1 MIDFPTQNSALPV
14 RSLPSVPRLSVKI
27 VVCRVL
33 VLFIINELNI
43 NFKKASIPKK
53 KKTKEG
59 RRNTLN
65 GYLVS
70 NMSKVNVIV

>member
-1 MIDFPTQNSALPV
+1 MIDFPLKNGALPAG
-14 RSLPSVPRLSVKI
+14 SLPSVPRLSVKI

-33 VLFIINELNI
+33 VLFIIYVLNI
-43 NFKKASIPKK
+43 NFKKRTYQKK
-53 KKTKEG
+53 KRKEG
-59 RRNTLN
+59 RRNSLN

>member
-53 KKTKEG
+53 KTKEG
-59 RRNTLN
+59 RKNTLN